1 MPGSQAQARK
11 DGQTRWRYNNTAVSS
26 LQEARGAGQ
35 LSRMLVLQFATVPTA
50 PYCLPSCLRASL
62 TVPVLPLQNSRLLF
76 SPIETRRLASW
87 YQSI

>member
-1 MPGSQAQARK
+1 MPGSQAQASK
-11 DGQTRWRYNNTAVSS
+11 DGQTRWRYNTAVSS
-26 LQEARGAGQ
+26 LQERR
-35 LSRMLVLQFATVPTA
+35 SRAAEQVCVLQFAAVPTA
-50 PYCLPSCLRASL
+50 PYCLPSCLCASL